1 VVLEP
6 AAVDGTMRGSQGVA
20 VDLLEMLYSV
30 FTLKELPAPPPLMD
44 EAGGLL
50 RASTRPTL
58 NLLLLLLLLLLCAS
72 V

>member
-1 VVLEP
+1 MEALKDEQ
-6 AAVDGTMRGSQGVA
+6 AA
-20 VDLLEMLYSV
+20 E
-30 FTLKELPAPPPLMD
+30 D

-58 NLLLLLLLLLLCAS
+58 NLLLLVLLLLCVS